1 MKPFVVMMAGLPG
14 SGKSTFAE
22 RYVTVN
28 GNKPVV
34 LSTDKLREELYGDPS
49 IQGNYKTL
57 FDEVYRR
64 LRNHLKNGEHV
75 IFDATNIKKEHRK
88 IFFDNIADIECVPV
102 CVVMVADKDISK
114 SRNSRRK
121 RVVPSYVIDRMADSW
136 EEPVA
141 DEGFENIVFISP
153 TWESHNLD
161 FFVNF
166 SGDADYKVS

>member
-1 MKPFVVMMAGLPG
+1 MGKNQKEKNMKPFVVMMAGLPG

-28 GNKPVV
+28 SNKPVV

-75 IFDATNIKKEHRK
+75 VFDATNIKKEHRK
-88 IFFDNIADIECVPV
+88 IFFLITLR
-102 CVVMVADKDISK
+102 IS
-114 SRNSRRK
+114 N
-121 RVVPSYVIDRMADSW
+121 
-136 EEPVA
+136 
-141 DEGFENIVFISP
+141 VFP
-153 TWESHNLD
+153 
-161 FFVNF
+161 FV
-166 SGDADYKVS
+166 S